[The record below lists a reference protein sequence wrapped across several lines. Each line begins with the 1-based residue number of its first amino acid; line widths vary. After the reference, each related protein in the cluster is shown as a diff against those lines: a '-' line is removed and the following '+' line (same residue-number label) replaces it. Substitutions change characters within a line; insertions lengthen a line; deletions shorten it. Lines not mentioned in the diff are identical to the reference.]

1 MKCKDGTTKLFCS
14 LPYTDLFS
22 INEES
27 SADSPMYIRAVVRD
41 MKEYIANHVGR
52 SIGVGYSAA
61 DVSTLLSDT
70 WSYLNC
76 ELSNSTQSKVDF
88 FGLNV
93 YEWCGD
99 SSFTESGYDDLV
111 DLFGQDTSIPVFF
124 SEYGCNNVVPRTFTN
139 VPVLYGDEM
148 SVLSGGLAYEYSQET
163 NEYGLV
169 TINSSTE
176 VTLSQDYNYL
186 ALQFANIDMSSLE
199 TVNTTAEAAT
209 ATSCAASMVTG
220 SNFTADWDLPDA
232 PSGAAAVITSGLSS
246 GYLAGSIVTVSTTT
260 MPATVLN
267 YTGSTVTGLS
277 LVQLM
282 CTDSNYPGLINDY
295 SSSSVSCNYAT
306 ASPTGAS
313 SATSTTASGGAI
325 VRSDSFIGFVL
336 VLCVGLV
343 FM

>member
-1 MKCKDGTTKLFCS
+1 MLYSIPTTCTDFRS
-14 LPYTDLFS
+14 L
-22 INEES
+22 NEDS
-27 SADSPMYIRAVVRD
+27 SADAPMYIRAVVRD
-41 MKEYIANHVGR
+41 MKEYIAQNIGR

-61 DVSTLLSDT
+61 DVATLLSDT
-70 WSYLNC
+70 WSYLAC

-99 SSFTESGYDDLV
+99 SSFTESGYDNLV
-111 DLFGQDTSIPVFF
+111 TLFGQDTSIPVFF
-124 SEYGCNNVVPRTFTN
+124 SEYGCNNIEPRTFTN
-139 VPVLYGDEM
+139 VPVLYGDDM

-163 NEYGLV
+163 NDYGLV
-169 TINSSTE
+169 SINSSTE

-186 ALQFANIDMSSLE
+186 ALQFANIDISSLE
-199 TVNTTAEAAT
+199 VVNSTAEAAT

-220 SNFTADWDLPDA
+220 SNFTADWDLPSA
-232 PSGAAAVITSGLSS
+232 PSGAAAVITSGMSS
-246 GYLAGSIVTVSTTT
+246 GFVKGSIVAVSTTT

-306 ASPTGAS
+306 ATGGAS
-313 SATSTTASGGAI
+313 ATKKSAGSVIRRGNFS
-325 VRSDSFIGFVL
+325 
-336 VLCVGLV
+336 GLV
-343 FM
+343 FVGMLSVALVWL